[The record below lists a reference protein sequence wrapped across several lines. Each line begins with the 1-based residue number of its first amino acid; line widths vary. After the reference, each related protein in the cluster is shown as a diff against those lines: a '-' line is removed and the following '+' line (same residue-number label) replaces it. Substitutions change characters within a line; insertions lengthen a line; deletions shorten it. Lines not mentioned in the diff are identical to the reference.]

1 MPVTSRKYLRK
12 MLKSPPIE
20 LEAQP
25 SEMEALKNTMAPP
38 IATVEEIFSKV
49 NIYGHPIEVRKYPE
63 EADTKVLT
71 DALLDFDSEYI
82 RYIRSKASS

>member
-1 MPVTSRKYLRK
+1 
-12 MLKSPPIE
+12 
-20 LEAQP
+20 
-25 SEMEALKNTMAPP
+25 MAPP

-71 DALLDFDSEYI
+71 DALLDFDSEYR
-82 RYIRSKASS
+82 RYIRSKADLKKMPLLHKLFSSEEHYCETPYSL